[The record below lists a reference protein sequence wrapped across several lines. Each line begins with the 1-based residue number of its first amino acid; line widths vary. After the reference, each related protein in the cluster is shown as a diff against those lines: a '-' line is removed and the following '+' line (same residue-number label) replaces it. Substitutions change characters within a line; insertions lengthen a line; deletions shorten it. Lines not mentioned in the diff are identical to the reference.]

1 MSIVRVEKVKKS
13 YLLGQTMVHA
23 LRGIDFTLKKG
34 DFHGLLGASG
44 SGKSTLL
51 NLIAT
56 LDTPDEG
63 NIFFSDLNI
72 GQLNENAKSDLR
84 NQRLAMI
91 FQNFNLISVLNVYE
105 NIELPLVLRK
115 DIDKS
120 ERDRRVRAAAAD
132 VGLADFLDHK
142 PDQLSGGQRQRV
154 AIARALVPQPD
165 LILADEPTANLDS
178 KTAHQ
183 VIDLLLELNQKR
195 HVTFLFATH
204 DDKLISRVRTKS
216 MIEDGVV
223 KNA

>member
-1 MSIVRVEKVKKS
+1 MAVVRVENVKKS
-13 YLLGQTMVHA
+13 YRLGQTMVSA
-23 LRGIDFTLKKG
+23 LRGIDFELKKG

-63 NIFFSDLNI
+63 SIFFGDQNLGLLSEDD
-72 GQLNENAKSDLR
+72 KSDLR
-84 NQRLAMI
+84 NRKLAMI

-115 DIDKS
+115 DIAPE

-142 PDQLSGGQRQRV
+142 ADQLSGGQRQRV
-154 AIARALVPQPD
+154 AIARALVPQPE

-183 VIDLLLELNQKR
+183 VIDLLLELNAKR
-195 HVTFLFATH
+195 QVTFLFATH
-204 DDKLISRVRTKS
+204 DEKLISRVRTKS
-216 MIEDGVV
+216 LIEDGLV
-223 KNA
+223 KN